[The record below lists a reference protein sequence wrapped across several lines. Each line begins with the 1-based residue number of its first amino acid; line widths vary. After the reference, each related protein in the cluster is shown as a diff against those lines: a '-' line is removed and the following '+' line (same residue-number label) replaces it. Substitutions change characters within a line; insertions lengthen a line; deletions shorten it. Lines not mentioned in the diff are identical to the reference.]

1 MTDRS
6 AALSRGASSKADV
19 AAWLNIS
26 GATVPAYGV
35 VQFKNNFASG
45 YNQASKPNGRTG
57 VYYANGPVDVT
68 DGGYGESLIWNHSRL
83 VLIEGT
89 PTVGTVVGPTEDSW
103 QMSEAGSGFIVL
115 HQPVDGVGAVVQLGG
130 GSSNILHGIVNEVLE
145 RGYYLIELA
154 EWDGTTPVAGET
166 EDPCE
171 QMTGSFSGSI
181 DDNCSDI
188 TLPEFISQLSGTGE
202 FVLAYDPQSYFVPL
216 VVGSDVKLVDMGDE
230 NPLGSQP
237 ESSGTFEPVF
247 QIIRGFQNHIAEY
260 KDEKDCC
267 NGVWTLLSRKAIIF
281 AAKVCDV
288 AVCTVCEETPP

>member
-6 AALSRGASSKADV
+6 AAPSRGGSNLSDTAK
-19 AAWLNIS
+19 WLNIS

-45 YNQASKPNGRTG
+45 YNQASKPDGRTG
-57 VYYANGPVDVT
+57 VYYANGPVDIA
-68 DGGYGESLIWNHSRL
+68 DGGHGESLIWNHARL
-83 VLIEGT
+83 VLIEGS

-103 QMSEAGSGFIVL
+103 QMSESGKGFIVL
-115 HQPVDGVGAVVQLGG
+115 HQPVGGVGAVVQLGG
-130 GSSNILHGIVNEVLE
+130 GNSNVLHGIVSEVHE
-145 RGYYLIELA
+145 RGYYTIELA
-154 EWDGTTPVAGET
+154 EWDGTTPVNGET
-166 EDPCE
+166 DDPCE

-188 TLPEFISQLSGTGE
+188 TLPEFTSQLSGLGE
-202 FVLAYDPQSYFVPL
+202 YVLAYDPESYFVPL

-230 NPLGSQP
+230 NPLGSQS
-237 ESSGTFEPVF
+237 ESSGTFEPVY
-247 QIIRGFQNHIAEY
+247 QILRGFQNHVVEY
-260 KDEKDCC
+260 KDKKDCC
-267 NGVWTLLSRKAIIF
+267 NGIWTLLSRKAIIF